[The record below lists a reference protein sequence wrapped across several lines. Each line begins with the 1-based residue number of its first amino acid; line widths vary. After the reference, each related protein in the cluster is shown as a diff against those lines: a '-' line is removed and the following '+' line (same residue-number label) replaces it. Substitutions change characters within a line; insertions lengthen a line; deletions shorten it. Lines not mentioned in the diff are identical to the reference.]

1 MFEIIYTIQNS
12 KSDSSLSPHLFQ
24 EVFILTITKYSYM
37 FEIIYT
43 IQNSLSDS
51 SLSPHL
57 FQEVF
62 ISNIK
67 YAYLTNEVFIS
78 N

>member
-1 MFEIIYTIQNS
+1 MVFISKTMKYSYLTKEVFILTITKYSYMFEIIYTIQNS

-24 EVFILTITKYSYM
+24 EVFICNM
-37 FEIIYT
+37 
-43 IQNSLSDS
+43 
-51 SLSPHL
+51 
-57 FQEVF
+57 
-62 ISNIK
+62 K

>member
-1 MFEIIYTIQNS
+1 MKYSYLT
-12 KSDSSLSPHLFQ
+12 K
-24 EVFILTITKYSYM
+24 EVFILMIMKYSYM

-43 IQNSLSDS
+43 IQNSMSDS
-51 SLSPHL
+51 SLPPHL

-62 ISNIK
+62 ISNMK